1 MPSALLLDLYPQI
14 RFAHIGFVTASGTLF
29 ALRAVATTAGARWS
43 ASKAARRASWLID
56 TGLLAAALLL
66 LYVLQLNPFVVPWLA
81 AKIVLLLV
89 YIGLGTMALRRARS
103 TSSRIAWSIAALACF
118 GMIVSIARAH
128 DPLGFLR
135 PWLG

>member
-1 MPSALLLDLYPQI
+1 MPSALLLDIYPQI
-14 RFAHIGFVTASGTLF
+14 RLAHIGFVTASGTLF
-29 ALRAVATTAGARWS
+29 TLRAIATMTGARWS

-103 TSSRIAWSIAALACF
+103 TSARIAWSIAALACF
-118 GMIVSIARAH
+118 GTIVSIARAH

>member
-1 MPSALLLDLYPQI
+1 MASALLLDLYPQI
-14 RFAHIGFVTASGTLF
+14 RLVHIGFVAASGTLF
-29 ALRAVATTAGARWS
+29 TARALATVAGARWS

-81 AKIVLLLV
+81 AKLVLLLV

-103 TSSRIAWSIAALACF
+103 TASRIGWSIASLACF
-118 GMIVSIARAH
+118 AMIISIALAH
-128 DPLGFLR
+128 DPLGIFR
-135 PWLG
+135 RWL

>member
-1 MPSALLLDLYPQI
+1 MSSALLLDLYPQI
-14 RFAHIGFVTASGTLF
+14 RLAHIGFVTASGTLF
-29 ALRAVATTAGARWS
+29 TLRAIATMTGARWS

-103 TSSRIAWSIAALACF
+103 TSARIAWSIAALACF